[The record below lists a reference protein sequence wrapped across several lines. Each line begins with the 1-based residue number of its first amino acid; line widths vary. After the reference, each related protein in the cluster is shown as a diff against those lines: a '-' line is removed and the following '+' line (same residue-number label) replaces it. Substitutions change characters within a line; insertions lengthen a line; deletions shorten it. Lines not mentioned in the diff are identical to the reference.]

1 MASSAFGWAWLP
13 SELLD
18 LILDRLLEFTDYVRF
33 CSVCKPWRLIAL
45 GEDESDNSGYHQL
58 HKQRHCILKSCR
70 NKLPMLVIPTKHNTD
85 DLRSFYSILD
95 GKLHDLPLP
104 LPCETRFFGSSHGWL
119 FTIDKSFVI
128 TLINPWSGK
137 TILLPEF
144 KDPWEKYRDWLDVYD
159 KFPGKAILSSDPCMN
174 PCGYEIVI
182 IYLGSMELAVFR
194 SGDNAWT
201 FLTQKKDYFFCD
213 VVYYKGLF
221 HAVNH
226 LGEMVCVEDGT
237 DRVVVEPT
245 LSPRDISTIHL
256 VESIQGDLLM
266 VQRFTELNENQE
278 PADVFKCKTVDF
290 KVFKLLRSDDQARLT
305 WVQIESI
312 GDQALFLGDNHAVC
326 VSTSEFSGCKPNSIY
341 YTEHYFDEFGYVPCG
356 TDDDNGVFD
365 LGNRR
370 LELHY
375 VPDPSHK
382 PLLPAIW
389 IVPNLITS

>member
-1 MASSAFGWAWLP
+1 
-13 SELLD
+13 
-18 LILDRLLEFTDYVRF
+18 
-33 CSVCKPWRLIAL
+33 
-45 GEDESDNSGYHQL
+45 
-58 HKQRHCILKSCR
+58 
-70 NKLPMLVIPTKHNTD
+70 
-85 DLRSFYSILD
+85 
-95 GKLHDLPLP
+95 
-104 LPCETRFFGSSHGWL
+104 
-119 FTIDKSFVI
+119 
-128 TLINPWSGK
+128 
-137 TILLPEF
+137 
-144 KDPWEKYRDWLDVYD
+144 
-159 KFPGKAILSSDPCMN
+159 
-174 PCGYEIVI
+174 
-182 IYLGSMELAVFR
+182 MELAVFR

-278 PADVFKCKTVDF
+278 PADVFKCKTVDC
-290 KVFKLLRSDDQARLT
+290 KVFKLLRSDDLARLT

-326 VSTSEFSGCKPNSIY
+326 VSTSEFPGCTPNSIY

-365 LGNRR
+365 MGNRR

-375 VPDPSHK
+375 VPDPSHE

-389 IVPNLITS
+389 IVPNFITNFCLVDSYLPLTVSNVDGFGGRIVKLARAITATGGHGKHGGALVASSPHQVTGAGCERPQIEGFFRESIL

>member
-1 MASSAFGWAWLP
+1 MAASAFGWAWLP

-18 LILDRLLEFTDYVRF
+18 LILDRLVEFTDYVRF

-45 GEDESDNSGYHQL
+45 GEDESDSGCHRL
-58 HKQRHCILKSCR
+58 HKQRLCILKSCR

-85 DLRSFYSILD
+85 DLRSFYSIVD
-95 GKLHDLPLP
+95 GILYDLPLP
-104 LPCETRFFGSSHGWL
+104 LPCETRFFGSSHGC
-119 FTIDKSFVI
+119 TIDKSFVI
-128 TLINPWSGK
+128 TLIKPWSGK

-144 KDPWEKYRDWLDVYD
+144 KDPLGKYRDWLDDYD
-159 KFPGKAILSSDPCMN
+159 KFPGKALLSSDPCIN
-174 PCGYEIVI
+174 PCGNEIVI

-201 FLTQKKDYFFCD
+201 FLTRKKDYFCD

-226 LGEMVCVEDGT
+226 FGEMVFVED
-237 DRVVVEPT
+237 
-245 LSPRDISTIHL
+245 
-256 VESIQGDLLM
+256 GDLLM
-266 VQRFTELNENQE
+266 VRRFLKLNENQE
-278 PADVFKCKTVDF
+278 PADVYKCKTIDF
-290 KVFKLLRSDDQARLT
+290 EVFKLLRSNDQARPT

-326 VSTSEFSGCKPNSIY
+326 VSTSEFPGCKPNSIY

-356 TDDDNGVFD
+356 TDDDNGVFH
-365 LGNRR
+365 LGNRS

-375 VPDPSHK
+375 VPDSSH
-382 PLLPAIW
+382 
-389 IVPNLITS
+389 